1 MFFFF
6 FYFLSSIFSAV
17 QQHWILSGVYIWL
30 YYTYVNLPFKK
41 YKQIFMYELY
51 RLYPTKEEAAAEELI

>member
-1 MFFFF
+1 MIFLFLVVDFF
-6 FYFLSSIFSAV
+6 SSATTLYS
-17 QQHWILSGVYIWL
+17 LVYIWL